1 MTKSLNR
8 VVERFGH
15 FLFFSNMKKTKDQT
29 QQGLIQQILS
39 SPELTRLLELQKTL
53 EIRSSLLSQESGITT
68 VDFSRLR
75 TVVLGEDGEKYKFLN
90 LLHLKKLIKVILE
103 AVKKQEE
110 ATFPK
115 LELLIAF
122 SEEDEKIL
130 LEEKKQK
137 FAAQN
142 ENASEVFER
151 EAEVLL
157 FLCKVVQIFADD
169 SKITREQASKLCLI
183 LFASEDRDNILRLA
197 QEYKTRHRDASVGNF
212 LQIL

>member
-15 FLFFSNMKKTKDQT
+15 FLFFNSMKKNTDQSE
-29 QQGLIQQILS
+29 LIQQILLL
-39 SPELTRLLELQKTL
+39 PELKALLELQKTL
-53 EIRSSLLSQESGITT
+53 EIRSNSLSQESGITT

-75 TVVLGEDGEKYKFLN
+75 TAVIGEAGEKYKFSS
-90 LLHLKKLIKVILE
+90 LLHVKKIVHVILD
-103 AVKKQEE
+103 AVKEKH
-110 ATFPK
+110 ADTTFLE

-130 LEEKKQK
+130 LEEEKQK
-137 FAAQN
+137 LAVQN

-169 SKITREQASKLCLI
+169 SKITREQASKLGLI
-183 LFASEDRDNILRLA
+183 LFASEDRGNILRLA